1 MQKQLLSTK
10 RYKIKDGTVQIEEDN
25 LENEYR
31 TPYHRDCTV
40 ELYFQTLLEDFLKKL
55 KFIHWQKMTIFIID

>member
-31 TPYHRDCTV
+31 TPYHRDYDRV
-40 ELYFQTLLEDFLKKL
+40 
-55 KFIHWQKMTIFIID
+55 IFYSHINKIL